1 MGWAGKGL
9 GLAFCA
15 ALSILASRAGAA
27 EPAVAAWSLVNV
39 PPMQTAR
46 AVHQAVVLKDGRVFI
61 CGGCAA
67 AGCESVQSSTEL
79 YDPATRTFRTGSPM
93 ITRRVSHAAVLL
105 ADGRVFVAGG
115 WTGVRATSDAEIYDP
130 AKDRFRT
137 VELMTQPRIGPTAVL
152 LGNGRVLLAGGE
164 ADLGTSL
171 ATMEIFDPAKGR
183 FTKAGMMIAPRT
195 SHTATVLRDGRVL
208 IVGGQRG
215 RDAALSSAEI
225 FDPVQ
230 GVSRPTGG
238 LSVPRL
244 KHAAVLLADGRVL
257 IVGGSSTNVQAQDTT
272 EIYDPATRRF
282 SMGPTMSAVRYKIP
296 DAVAVLPTGT
306 VVVAGGASRAEHWSP
321 GEPGFTSWPDA
332 TSEGSM
338 AFATATALRNG
349 GVLVLG
355 GYNERTQPSSAA
367 ILLVG
372 QQ

>member
-9 GLAFCA
+9 GLALFA
-15 ALSILASRAGAA
+15 ALSILASHVRAA
-27 EPAVAAWSLVNV
+27 EPAAAAWSAVNL
-39 PPMQTAR
+39 PPMQSAR
-46 AVHQAVVLKDGRVFI
+46 ALHQAVVLKDGRVFI

-79 YDPATRTFRTGSPM
+79 YDPATRSFHPGSPM

-105 ADGRVFVAGG
+105 ADGRVFIAGG

-137 VELMTQPRIGPTAVL
+137 VESMNEPRIGPSGVL

-164 ADLGTSL
+164 ADVGTSL
-171 ATMEIFDPAKGR
+171 PRMEIFDPAKGK
-183 FTKAGMMIAPRT
+183 FSKAGTMLAPRT
-195 SHTATVLRDGRVL
+195 GHTATLLADGRVL

-215 RDAALSSAEI
+215 RDAVLGSAEI
-225 FDPVQ
+225 FDPAQ

-238 LSVPRL
+238 LNVPRV

-257 IVGGSSTNVQAQDTT
+257 IVGGSSPTAKALDTT
-272 EIYDPATRRF
+272 EIYDPATRKF
-282 SMGPTMSAVRYKIP
+282 SMGPAMSAVRYKIP

-306 VVVAGGASRAEHWSP
+306 VVVAGGAARAEHWRP
-321 GEPGFTSWPDA
+321 GESSFTGWPDA

-338 AFATATALRNG
+338 AFATASPLRNG
-349 GVLVLG
+349 AVLVLG
-355 GYNERTQPSSAA
+355 GYNERLQPSSAA
-367 ILLVG
+367 MLLAG
-372 QQ
+372 Q